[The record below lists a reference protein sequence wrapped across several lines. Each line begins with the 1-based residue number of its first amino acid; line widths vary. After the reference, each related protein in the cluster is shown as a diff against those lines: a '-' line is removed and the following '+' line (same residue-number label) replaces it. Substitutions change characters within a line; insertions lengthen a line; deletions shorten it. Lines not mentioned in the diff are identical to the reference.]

1 MIIEVT
7 TMKNKIM
14 LGFAVCAGLFLCGQ
28 NVQANRLGQDVSS
41 YQLSDFDYML
51 QRKQL
56 GSEFTIV
63 KLGGSGGFEG
73 EHYQNPKASAQL
85 ANASKSGQ
93 DVAGY
98 FWGQFGSDRLLA
110 QKMARYAVADA
121 HRTGLKQGAAIALDY
136 EQGASMSSTANTDA
150 IIEFMSAVKSAGYKP
165 LLYSGAYY
173 MKRYVDIERIGKQFG
188 TCLWVASYKT
198 TGLQLAPDFAY
209 FPSMNYVA
217 MWQFA
222 DNWHGTDGNV
232 ELVSVIKGDV
242 KNAVA
247 VKPTVTVSG
256 SYYTIR
262 PGDSWWS
269 IANRFG
275 MDMYQLAQ
283 LNGMSINNVI
293 HPGQKIKVKGTIKN
307 GAKPVKNTNTSSYL
321 VKPGDSWWSIAAKH
335 GLSMYALAQRNGKT
349 IYTVIHPGD
358 KLTISGQTSRTYTV
372 RRGDTLSSIAS
383 RLGTSVSSLASRNHI
398 SNINWIYIGQ
408 RLVY

>member
-1 MIIEVT
+1 
-7 TMKNKIM
+7 MKNKIKIVIAG
-14 LGFAVCAGLFLCGQ
+14 LACAGLFLCGQ
-28 NVQANRLGQDVSS
+28 NAQANRLGQDVSS
-41 YQLSDFDYML
+41 YQLSDFEYML

-56 GSEFTIV
+56 GSDFTIV

-110 QKMARYAVADA
+110 QKMARFAVSDA

-232 ELVSVIKGDV
+232 ELVSVVKGDV
-242 KNAVA
+242 KNNVT

-256 SYYTIR
+256 SCYTIR

-283 LNGMSINNVI
+283 LNGMSINTVI
-293 HPGQKIKVKGTIKN
+293 HPGQKIRVKGTIKN
-307 GAKPVKNTNTSSYL
+307 GAKPVKNTNISSYV

-335 GLSMYALAQRNGKT
+335 GLSMYALASRNGKT
-349 IYTVIHPGD
+349 IYSVIHPGD
-358 KLTISGQTSRTYTV
+358 RLTVIGQTTRIYTI
-372 RRGDTLSSIAS
+372 RRGDTLSGISV
-383 RLGTSVSSLASRNHI
+383 RLGVSIGHLVQVNRIGNP
-398 SNINWIYIGQ
+398 NRIYVGR
-408 RLVY
+408 RLLY

>member
-1 MIIEVT
+1 MVKI
-7 TMKNKIM
+7 NKVVVAS
-14 LGFAVCAGLFLCGQ
+14 LAVAGLFLCSQ

-41 YQLSDFDYML
+41 YQLSDFEYML

-56 GSEFTIV
+56 GSDFTIV

-150 IIEFMSAVKSAGYKP
+150 IIEFMSAIKDAGYKP
-165 LLYSGAYY
+165 LLYSGDYY

-232 ELVSVIKGDV
+232 ELVSVVKGDV
-242 KNAVA
+242 KNNVT

-256 SYYTIR
+256 SCYTIR

-275 MDMYQLAQ
+275 MDMYQLSQ

-307 GAKPVKNTNTSSYL
+307 GAKPVKNTNTSFY
-321 VKPGDSWWSIAAKH
+321 VVRPGDSWWSIAAKH
-335 GLSMYALAQRNGKT
+335 GLSMYALASRNGKT
-349 IYTVIHPGD
+349 IYSVIHPGD
-358 KLTISGQTSRTYTV
+358 RLTVIGQTTRIYTV
-372 RRGDTLSSIAS
+372 KSGDTLSAIANK
-383 RLGTSVSSLASRNHI
+383 LGTSVNSLASRNHI
-398 SNINWIYIGQ
+398 SNINWIYAGQ
-408 RLVY
+408 RLSY

>member
-1 MIIEVT
+1 
-7 TMKNKIM
+7 MKNKIM
-14 LGFAVCAGLFLCGQ
+14 LGFAVCAGLFLYGQ
-28 NVQANRLGQDVSS
+28 NAQANRLGQDVSS
-41 YQLSDFDYML
+41 YQLSDFEYML

-110 QKMARYAVADA
+110 QKMARYAVSDA

-242 KNAVA
+242 KNNVT

-256 SYYTIR
+256 NYYTIQS
-262 PGDSWWS
+262 GDSWWS

-307 GAKPVKNTNTSSYL
+307 GAKPVKNTNTSFYV

-358 KLTISGQTSRTYTV
+358 KLTISGQMLRTYTV
-372 RRGDTLSSIAS
+372 CRGDTLSSIAS
-383 RLGTSVSSLASRNHI
+383 RLGVSLSSLASRNHI
-398 SNINWIYIGQ
+398 RNINWIYINQ
-408 RLVY
+408 RLLY

>member
-1 MIIEVT
+1 MVKI
-7 TMKNKIM
+7 NKVVVAS
-14 LGFAVCAGLFLCGQ
+14 LAVAGLFLCGQ
-28 NVQANRLGQDVSS
+28 NAQANRLGQDVSS
-41 YQLSDFDYML
+41 YQLSDFEYML

-56 GSEFTIV
+56 GSDFTIV

-110 QKMARYAVADA
+110 QKMARFAVSDA

-198 TGLQLAPDFAY
+198 TELQLAPDFAY

-242 KNAVA
+242 KNNVT

-256 SYYTIR
+256 SYYTIQS
-262 PGDSWWS
+262 GDSWWS
-269 IANRFG
+269 IATRHG

-307 GAKPVKNTNTSSYL
+307 GAKPVKNPNISSYV
-321 VKPGDSWWSIAAKH
+321 VKPGDSWWSISAKY
-335 GLSMYALAQRNGKT
+335 GLSMYTLAQRNGKT

-358 KLTISGQTSRTYTV
+358 KLTISGQTATRAYTI
-372 RRGDTLSSIAS
+372 RRGDTLSGIAS
-383 RLGTSVSSLASRNHI
+383 RLGVSVSSLATRNRI
-398 SNINWIYIGQ
+398 GNINWIYAGQ
-408 RLVY
+408 RLSY

>member
-1 MIIEVT
+1 
-7 TMKNKIM
+7 MKNKIKIVIAG
-14 LGFAVCAGLFLCGQ
+14 LACAGLFFCGQ
-28 NVQANRLGQDVSS
+28 NAQANRLGQDVSS

-98 FWGQFGSDRLLA
+98 FWGQFGSDRLMA

-121 HRTGLKQGAAIALDY
+121 HRAGLKQEAAIALDY

-150 IIEFMSAVKSAGYKP
+150 IIEFMSAIKDAGYKP

-173 MKRYVDIERIGKQFG
+173 LKRYVDIERIGKQFG

-242 KNAVA
+242 KNNVT

-256 SYYTIR
+256 SYYTIQS
-262 PGDSWWS
+262 GDSWWS

-283 LNGMSINNVI
+283 LNGMSINTVI
-293 HPGQKIKVKGTIKN
+293 HPGQKIRVKGTIKN
-307 GAKPVKNTNTSSYL
+307 GAKPVKNTNISSYV

-335 GLSMYALAQRNGKT
+335 GLSMYALASRNGKT
-349 IYTVIHPGD
+349 IYSVIHPGD
-358 KLTISGQTSRTYTV
+358 RLTVIGQTTRIYTV
-372 RRGDTLSSIAS
+372 KSGDTLSAIANK
-383 RLGTSVSSLASRNHI
+383 LGTSVNSLASRNHI
-398 SNINWIYIGQ
+398 SNINWIYAGQ
-408 RLVY
+408 RLSY

>member
-1 MIIEVT
+1 MVKI
-7 TMKNKIM
+7 NKFVVAS
-14 LGFAVCAGLFLCGQ
+14 LAVAGLFLGSQ

-41 YQLSDFDYML
+41 YQLSDFEYML

-56 GSEFTIV
+56 GSDFTIV

-136 EQGASMSSTANTDA
+136 EQGASMSSIANTDA
-150 IIEFMSAVKSAGYKP
+150 IIEFMSAIKDAGYKP

-173 MKRYVDIERIGKQFG
+173 MRRYVDIEHIGKQFG

-307 GAKPVKNTNTSSYL
+307 GAKPVKNNNTSSYV
-321 VKPGDSWWSIAAKH
+321 VKPGDSWWSIAAKY
-335 GLSMYALAQRNGKT
+335 GLSMYTLAARNGKT

-358 KLTISGQTSRTYTV
+358 KLTIDGQTSRVYTV
-372 RRGDTLSSIAS
+372 RRGDTLSAIAG
-383 RLGTSVSSLASRNHI
+383 RLGVSVGHLVQVNRIGNP
-398 SNINWIYIGQ
+398 NRIYIGQ

>member
-1 MIIEVT
+1 
-7 TMKNKIM
+7 MKNKII
-14 LGFAVCAGLFLCGQ
+14 LSFAVCAGLFLCGQ
-28 NVQANRLGQDVSS
+28 NAQANRLGQDVSS
-41 YQLSDFDYML
+41 YQLSDFEYML

-63 KLGGSGGFEG
+63 KLGGSGGLEG

-136 EQGASMSSTANTDA
+136 EQGASISSTANTDA
-150 IIEFMSAVKSAGYKP
+150 VIEFMSAIKDAGYKP
-165 LLYSGAYY
+165 LLYSGVYY

-247 VKPTVTVSG
+247 VKPTVTVFG

-283 LNGMSINNVI
+283 LNGMSVNTVI
-293 HPGQKIKVKGTIKN
+293 HPGQKIRVKGTIKN
-307 GAKPVKNTNTSSYL
+307 GSKPVKNTNTSFYV

-335 GLSMYALAQRNGKT
+335 GLSMYALASRNGKT

>member
-1 MIIEVT
+1 M
-7 TMKNKIM
+7 MKNKIM
-14 LGFAVCAGLFLCGQ
+14 LGFAVCAGLFLCSQ

-41 YQLSDFDYML
+41 YQLSDFEYML

-56 GSEFTIV
+56 GSDFTIV

-98 FWGQFGSDRLLA
+98 FWGQFGSDRLMA

-121 HRTGLKQGAAIALDY
+121 HRAGLKQETAIALDY

-150 IIEFMSAVKSAGYKP
+150 IIEFMSAIKDAGYKP

-173 MKRYVDIERIGKQFG
+173 MKRYGDIERIGKQFG

-232 ELVSVIKGDV
+232 ELVSIIKGDV
-242 KNAVA
+242 KNNVT

-256 SYYTIR
+256 SYYTIQ

-283 LNGMSINNVI
+283 LNGMSINTVI
-293 HPGQKIKVKGTIKN
+293 HPGQKIRVKGTIKN
-307 GAKPVKNTNTSSYL
+307 GAKPVKNTNTSFYV
-321 VKPGDSWWSIAAKH
+321 VKPGDSWWNIAAKH
-335 GLSMYALAQRNGKT
+335 GLSMYTLAARNGKT

-358 KLTISGQTSRTYTV
+358 KLTISGQTVTATRAYTV
-372 RRGDTLSSIAS
+372 RRGDTLSDIAG
-383 RLGTSVSSLASRNHI
+383 RLGVSVSHLVQSNHI
-398 SNINWIYIGQ
+398 SNPNRIYVGQ
-408 RLVY
+408 SLLY

>member
-1 MIIEVT
+1 
-7 TMKNKIM
+7 MKNKIM

-28 NVQANRLGQDVSS
+28 NAQANRLGQDVSS
-41 YQLSDFDYML
+41 YQLSDFEYML

-56 GSEFTIV
+56 GSDFTIV

-98 FWGQFGSDRLLA
+98 FWGQFGSNRLMA
-110 QKMARYAVADA
+110 QKMAGYAVSDA

-150 IIEFMSAVKSAGYKP
+150 IIEFMSAIKDAGYKP

-335 GLSMYALAQRNGKT
+335 GLSMYALASRNGKT
-349 IYTVIHPGD
+349 IYSVIHPGD
-358 KLTISGQTSRTYTV
+358 RLTISGQTVTATRTYTV
-372 RRGDTLSSIAS
+372 RRGDTLSGISA
-383 RLGTSVSSLASRNHI
+383 RLGVSVNSLASCNHI
-398 SNINWIYIGQ
+398 RNINWIYIGQ
-408 RLVY
+408 RLLY

>member
-1 MIIEVT
+1 
-7 TMKNKIM
+7 MKNKIM

-28 NVQANRLGQDVSS
+28 NAQANRLGQDVSS

-56 GSEFTIV
+56 GSDFTIV

-98 FWGQFGSDRLLA
+98 FWGQFGSDRLMA
-110 QKMARYAVADA
+110 QKMAGYAVSDA

-136 EQGASMSSTANTDA
+136 EQGASMSSAANTDA

-188 TCLWVASYKT
+188 ACLWVASYKT

-242 KNAVA
+242 KNNVA

-283 LNGMSINNVI
+283 LNGMSINTVI
-293 HPGQKIKVKGTIKN
+293 HPGQKIRVKGTIKN
-307 GAKPVKNTNTSSYL
+307 GAKPIKNNNTSFYV
-321 VKPGDSWWSIAAKH
+321 VKPGDSWWSISAKY
-335 GLSMYALAQRNGKT
+335 GLSMYTLAARNGKT
-349 IYTVIHPGD
+349 IYSTLHPGD
-358 KLTISGQTSRTYTV
+358 RLTVSAQTSHVYTV
-372 RRGDTLSSIAS
+372 KSGDTLSAIAN
-383 RLGTSVSSLASRNHI
+383 RLGTSVDALAARNHI

>member
-1 MIIEVT
+1 
-7 TMKNKIM
+7 MKNKIM
-14 LGFAVCAGLFLCGQ
+14 LGFAVCAGLFLCSQ

-41 YQLSDFDYML
+41 YQLSDFEYML

-56 GSEFTIV
+56 GSDFTIV

-150 IIEFMSAVKSAGYKP
+150 VIEFMSAIKDAGYKP

-188 TCLWVASYKT
+188 TCLWVAGYKT

-242 KNAVA
+242 KNNVT

-256 SYYTIR
+256 SYYTIQS
-262 PGDSWWS
+262 GDSWWS

-283 LNGMSINNVI
+283 LNGMSINTVI
-293 HPGQKIKVKGTIKN
+293 HPGQKIRVKGTIKN
-307 GAKPVKNTNTSSYL
+307 GAKPVKNTNTSFYV
-321 VKPGDSWWSIAAKH
+321 VKPGDSWWNIAAKH
-335 GLSMYALAQRNGKT
+335 GLSMYTLAARNGKT
-349 IYTVIHPGD
+349 IYSMLHPGD
-358 KLTISGQTSRTYTV
+358 HLTISGQTATRAYTV
-372 RRGDTLSSIAS
+372 RRGDTLSGIAS
-383 RLGTSVSSLASRNHI
+383 RLGVSVGYLARKNSI
-398 SNINWIYIGQ
+398 INPNLILVGQ
-408 RLVY
+408 RLSY

>member
-1 MIIEVT
+1 MRS
-7 TMKNKIM
+7 KIM

-28 NVQANRLGQDVSS
+28 NAQANRLGQDVSS

-98 FWGQFGSDRLLA
+98 FWGQFGSDRLMA
-110 QKMARYAVADA
+110 QKMAGYAVSDA

-150 IIEFMSAVKSAGYKP
+150 IIEFMSAIKGAGYKP

-173 MKRYVDIERIGKQFG
+173 MKRYVDIDRIGKQFG

-242 KNAVA
+242 KNNVT

-256 SYYTIR
+256 SYYTIQS
-262 PGDSWWS
+262 GDSWWS

-283 LNGMSINNVI
+283 LNGMSINTVI

-307 GAKPVKNTNTSSYL
+307 GAKPVKNTNTSFYV

>member
-1 MIIEVT
+1 
-7 TMKNKIM
+7 MKNKIM
-14 LGFAVCAGLFLCGQ
+14 LGFAICAGFFLCGQ

-41 YQLSDFDYML
+41 YQLSDFEYML

-110 QKMARYAVADA
+110 QKMARYAAADA
-121 HRTGLKQGAAIALDY
+121 RRTGLKQGAAIALDY

-150 IIEFMSAVKSAGYKP
+150 IIEFMSAIKDAGYKP

-232 ELVSVIKGDV
+232 ELVSVVKGDV
-242 KNAVA
+242 KNNVT

-256 SYYTIR
+256 SCYTIR

-307 GAKPVKNTNTSSYL
+307 GAKPVKNTNTSFYV

-335 GLSMYALAQRNGKT
+335 GLSMYALASRNGKT

-358 KLTISGQTSRTYTV
+358 KLTISGQTVTATRAYTV

-383 RLGTSVSSLASRNHI
+383 RLGVSVGYLARKNSI
-398 SNINWIYIGQ
+398 INPNLILVGQ
-408 RLVY
+408 RLSY

>member
-1 MIIEVT
+1 
-7 TMKNKIM
+7 MKNKIKIVIAG
-14 LGFAVCAGLFLCGQ
+14 LACAGLFLYGQ
-28 NVQANRLGQDVSS
+28 NAQANRLGQDVSS
-41 YQLSDFDYML
+41 YQLSDFEYML

-63 KLGGSGGFEG
+63 KLGGSGGLEG

-98 FWGQFGSDRLLA
+98 FWGQFGSDRLMA

-121 HRTGLKQGAAIALDY
+121 HRAGLKQEAAIALDY

-150 IIEFMSAVKSAGYKP
+150 IIEFMSAIKDAGYKP

-232 ELVSVIKGDV
+232 ELVSVVKGDV
-242 KNAVA
+242 KNNVT

-256 SYYTIR
+256 SCYTIR

-283 LNGMSINNVI
+283 LNGMSINTVI
-293 HPGQKIKVKGTIKN
+293 HPGQKIRVKGTIKN
-307 GAKPVKNTNTSSYL
+307 GAKPIKNNNTSFYV
-321 VKPGDSWWSIAAKH
+321 VKPGDSWWSISAKY
-335 GLSMYALAQRNGKT
+335 GMSMYTLAARNGKT
-349 IYTVIHPGD
+349 IYSTLHPGD
-358 KLTISGQTSRTYTV
+358 RLTISGQTDTRAYTV
-372 RRGDTLSSIAS
+372 RRGDTLSGIAG
-383 RLGTSVSSLASRNHI
+383 RLGVSVSALASRNHI

>member
-1 MIIEVT
+1 MVKI
-7 TMKNKIM
+7 NKVVVAS
-14 LGFAVCAGLFLCGQ
+14 LAVAGLFLCSQ

-41 YQLSDFDYML
+41 YQLSDFEYML

-56 GSEFTIV
+56 GSDFTIV

-98 FWGQFGSDRLLA
+98 FWGQFGSDRLMA
-110 QKMARYAVADA
+110 QKMAGYAVSDA
-121 HRTGLKQGAAIALDY
+121 RRTGLKQGAAIALDY

-188 TCLWVASYKT
+188 ACLWVASYKT

-209 FPSMNYVA
+209 FPSMNYAA

-307 GAKPVKNTNTSSYL
+307 GAKPVKNTNTSSYV
-321 VKPGDSWWSIAAKH
+321 VKSGDSWWSR
-335 GLSMYALAQRNGKT
+335 LSMDCLCMR
-349 IYTVIHPGD
+349 
-358 KLTISGQTSRTYTV
+358 
-372 RRGDTLSSIAS
+372 
-383 RLGTSVSSLASRNHI
+383 
-398 SNINWIYIGQ
+398 
-408 RLVY
+408 

>member
-1 MIIEVT
+1 MVKI
-7 TMKNKIM
+7 NKVVVAS
-14 LGFAVCAGLFLCGQ
+14 LAVAGLFLCSQ

-41 YQLSDFDYML
+41 YQLSDFEYML

-56 GSEFTIV
+56 GSDFTIV

-110 QKMARYAVADA
+110 QKMARFAVSDA

-198 TGLQLAPDFAY
+198 TELQLAPDFAY

-242 KNAVA
+242 KNNVT

-256 SYYTIR
+256 SYYTIQS
-262 PGDSWWS
+262 GDSWWS
-269 IANRFG
+269 IATRHG

-307 GAKPVKNTNTSSYL
+307 GAKPVKNTNISSYV
-321 VKPGDSWWSIAAKH
+321 VKPGDSWWSISAKY
-335 GLSMYALAQRNGKT
+335 GLSMYTLAQRNGKT

-358 KLTISGQTSRTYTV
+358 KLTISGQTATRAYTI
-372 RRGDTLSSIAS
+372 RRGDTLSGIAS
-383 RLGTSVSSLASRNHI
+383 RLGVSVSSLATRNRI
-398 SNINWIYIGQ
+398 GNINWIYAGQ
-408 RLVY
+408 RLSY

>member
-1 MIIEVT
+1 
-7 TMKNKIM
+7 MKNKIKIVITG
-14 LGFAVCAGLFLCGQ
+14 LACAGLFLCGQ
-28 NVQANRLGQDVSS
+28 NAQANRLGQDVSS

-98 FWGQFGSDRLLA
+98 FWGQFGSDRLMA

-121 HRTGLKQGAAIALDY
+121 HRAGLKQEAAIALDY

-150 IIEFMSAVKSAGYKP
+150 IIEFMSAIKDAGYKP

-242 KNAVA
+242 KNNVT

-256 SYYTIR
+256 SYYTIQS
-262 PGDSWWS
+262 GDSWWS

-283 LNGMSINNVI
+283 LNGMSINTVI
-293 HPGQKIKVKGTIKN
+293 HPGQKIRVKGTIKN
-307 GAKPVKNTNTSSYL
+307 GAKPVKNTNISSYV

-335 GLSMYALAQRNGKT
+335 GLSMYALASRNGKT
-349 IYTVIHPGD
+349 IYSVIHPGD
-358 KLTISGQTSRTYTV
+358 RLTVIGQTTRIYTV
-372 RRGDTLSSIAS
+372 KSGDTLSAIANK
-383 RLGTSVSSLASRNHI
+383 LGTSVNSLASRNHI
-398 SNINWIYIGQ
+398 SNINWIYAGQ
-408 RLVY
+408 RLSY

>member
-1 MIIEVT
+1 
-7 TMKNKIM
+7 MKNKIKIVITG
-14 LGFAVCAGLFLCGQ
+14 LACAGLFLCGQ
-28 NVQANRLGQDVSS
+28 NAQANRLGQDVSS

-98 FWGQFGSDRLLA
+98 FWGQFGSDRLMA

-121 HRTGLKQGAAIALDY
+121 HRAGLKQEAAIALDY

-150 IIEFMSAVKSAGYKP
+150 IIEFMSAIKDAGYKP

-283 LNGMSINNVI
+283 LNFVSINNVI
-293 HPGQKIKVKGTIKN
+293 HPCQKIKVKGTIKN
-307 GAKPVKNTNTSSYL
+307 GAKPVKNTNTSSYV
-321 VKPGDSWWSIAAKH
+321 VKPGDSWWSIATRH
-335 GLSMYALAQRNGKT
+335 GMSMYTLAARNGRT
-349 IYTVIHPGD
+349 IYSVLHPGD
-358 KLTISGQTSRTYTV
+358 RLTINRQAATATRAYTV
-372 RRGDTLSSIAS
+372 KRGDTLSDIAG
-383 RLGTSVSSLASRNHI
+383 RLGVSVSHLVQSNHI
-398 SNINWIYIGQ
+398 SNPNRIYVGQ
-408 RLVY
+408 SLLY

>member
-1 MIIEVT
+1 MVKI
-7 TMKNKIM
+7 NKVVVAS
-14 LGFAVCAGLFLCGQ
+14 LAVAGLFLCGQ

-56 GSEFTIV
+56 GSDFTIV

-98 FWGQFGSDRLLA
+98 FWGQFGSDRLMA
-110 QKMARYAVADA
+110 QKMAGYAVSDA
-121 HRTGLKQGAAIALDY
+121 RRTGLKQGAAIALDY

-150 IIEFMSAVKSAGYKP
+150 IIEFMSAIKDAGYTP

-307 GAKPVKNTNTSSYL
+307 GAKPVKNNNTSSYV
-321 VKPGDSWWSIAAKH
+321 VKPGDSWWSIATRH
-335 GLSMYALAQRNGKT
+335 GMSMYTLAARNGKT
-349 IYTVIHPGD
+349 IYSMLHPSD
-358 KLTISGQTSRTYTV
+358 RLTISGQTARTYTV

-383 RLGTSVSSLASRNHI
+383 RLGVSVSSLASRNHI

>member
-1 MIIEVT
+1 MVKI
-7 TMKNKIM
+7 NKVVVAS
-14 LGFAVCAGLFLCGQ
+14 LAVAGLFLCGQ
-28 NVQANRLGQDVSS
+28 NAQANRLGQDVSS
-41 YQLSDFDYML
+41 YQLSDFEYML

-56 GSEFTIV
+56 GSDFTIV

-98 FWGQFGSDRLLA
+98 FWGQFGSDRFLA

-150 IIEFMSAVKSAGYKP
+150 IIEFMSAIKDAGYKP

-242 KNAVA
+242 KNNVA

-283 LNGMSINNVI
+283 LNGMSVNTVI
-293 HPGQKIKVKGTIKN
+293 HPGQKIRVKGTIKN
-307 GAKPVKNTNTSSYL
+307 GAKPVKNTNTSFYV

-358 KLTISGQTSRTYTV
+358 KLTISGQMLRTYTV
-372 RRGDTLSSIAS
+372 CRGDTLSSIAS
-383 RLGTSVSSLASRNHI
+383 RLGVSLSSLASRNHI
-398 SNINWIYIGQ
+398 RNINWIYINQ
-408 RLVY
+408 RLLY

>member
-1 MIIEVT
+1 
-7 TMKNKIM
+7 MKNKIM
-14 LGFAVCAGLFLCGQ
+14 LGFAMCAGLFLCGQ
-28 NVQANRLGQDVSS
+28 NAQANRLGQDVSS
-41 YQLSDFDYML
+41 YQLSDFEYML

-56 GSEFTIV
+56 GSDFTIV

-110 QKMARYAVADA
+110 QKMARFAVSDA

-150 IIEFMSAVKSAGYKP
+150 IIEFMSAIKDAGYKP

-262 PGDSWWS
+262 PGDSWWL

-307 GAKPVKNTNTSSYL
+307 GAKPVKNTNTSFYV

-335 GLSMYALAQRNGKT
+335 GLSMYALASRNGKT

-358 KLTISGQTSRTYTV
+358 HLTISGQTATRAYTV
-372 RRGDTLSSIAS
+372 RRGDTLSGIAS
-383 RLGTSVSSLASRNHI
+383 RLGVSVSSLATRNRI
-398 SNINWIYIGQ
+398 GNINWIYVGQ
-408 RLVY
+408 RLLY

>member
-1 MIIEVT
+1 MRS
-7 TMKNKIM
+7 KIM
-14 LGFAVCAGLFLCGQ
+14 LGFAICAGLFLCGQ

-41 YQLSDFDYML
+41 YQLSDFEYML

-110 QKMARYAVADA
+110 QKMARYAAADA
-121 HRTGLKQGAAIALDY
+121 RRTGLKQGAAIALDY

-150 IIEFMSAVKSAGYKP
+150 IIEFMSAIKDAGYKP

-232 ELVSVIKGDV
+232 ELVSVVKGDV
-242 KNAVA
+242 KNNVT

-256 SYYTIR
+256 SCYTIR

-307 GAKPVKNTNTSSYL
+307 GAKPVKNTNTSFYV

-335 GLSMYALAQRNGKT
+335 GLSMYALASRNGKT

-372 RRGDTLSSIAS
+372 SRGDTLSVIAC
-383 RLGTSVSSLASRNHI
+383 RLGVSVGYLARKNSI
-398 SNINWIYIGQ
+398 INPNRIYIGQ
-408 RLVY
+408 RLLY

>member
-1 MIIEVT
+1 
-7 TMKNKIM
+7 MKNKII

-28 NVQANRLGQDVSS
+28 NAQANRLGQDVSS
-41 YQLSDFDYML
+41 YQLSDFEYML

-110 QKMARYAVADA
+110 QKMARFAVSDA

-150 IIEFMSAVKSAGYKP
+150 IIEFMSAIKDAGYKP

-256 SYYTIR
+256 SCYTIR

-307 GAKPVKNTNTSSYL
+307 GAKPVKNTNTSFYV

-335 GLSMYALAQRNGKT
+335 GLSMYALASRNGKT
-349 IYTVIHPGD
+349 IYSVIHPGD
-358 KLTISGQTSRTYTV
+358 RLTVIGQTATRAYTV
-372 RRGDTLSSIAS
+372 RRGDTLSGIAS
-383 RLGTSVSSLASRNHI
+383 RLGVSVSSLATRNRI
-398 SNINWIYIGQ
+398 GNINWIYAGQ
-408 RLVY
+408 RLSY

>member
-1 MIIEVT
+1 MG
-7 TMKNKIM
+7 KIKIVIAS
-14 LGFAVCAGLFLCGQ
+14 LACAGLFLCGQ
-28 NVQANRLGQDVSS
+28 NAQANRLGQDVSS
-41 YQLSDFDYML
+41 YQLSDFEYML

-56 GSEFTIV
+56 GSDFTIV

-150 IIEFMSAVKSAGYKP
+150 VIEFMSAIKDAGYKP

-198 TGLQLAPDFAY
+198 TGLQLAQDFAY

-256 SYYTIR
+256 SYYAIR

-283 LNGMSINNVI
+283 LNSMSINNVI

-307 GAKPVKNTNTSSYL
+307 GAKPVKNTNTSSYV
-321 VKPGDSWWSIAAKH
+321 VKPGDSWWSIAANH

-372 RRGDTLSSIAS
+372 RRGDTLSSIAN
-383 RLGTSVSSLASRNHI
+383 RYGTTWQKLQKMNSL
-398 SNINWIYIGQ
+398 SNPNWIYLGQ
-408 RLVY
+408 KLNI

>member
-1 MIIEVT
+1 MVKI
-7 TMKNKIM
+7 NKVVVAS
-14 LGFAVCAGLFLCGQ
+14 LAVAGLFLCSQ

-41 YQLSDFDYML
+41 YQLSDFEYML

-56 GSEFTIV
+56 GSDFTIV

-150 IIEFMSAVKSAGYKP
+150 IIEFMSAIKDAGYKP

-173 MKRYVDIERIGKQFG
+173 MKKYVDIERIGKQFG

-242 KNAVA
+242 KNNVT
-247 VKPTVTVSG
+247 VKPTVTVSR
-256 SYYTIR
+256 SYYTIQ

-283 LNGMSINNVI
+283 LNGMSINTVI
-293 HPGQKIKVKGTIKN
+293 HPGQKIRVKGTIKN
-307 GAKPVKNTNTSSYL
+307 GAKPVKNTNTSFYV
-321 VKPGDSWWSIAAKH
+321 VKPGDSWWNIAAKH
-335 GLSMYALAQRNGKT
+335 GLSMYTLAARNGKT
-349 IYTVIHPGD
+349 IYSVIHPGD
-358 KLTISGQTSRTYTV
+358 RLTVIGQTATRAYTV
-372 RRGDTLSSIAS
+372 RRGDTLSGIAS
-383 RLGTSVSSLASRNHI
+383 RLGVSVGYLAHKNSI
-398 SNINWIYIGQ
+398 INPNLILVGQ
-408 RLVY
+408 RLSY

>member
-1 MIIEVT
+1 MVKI
-7 TMKNKIM
+7 NKVVVAS
-14 LGFAVCAGLFLCGQ
+14 LAVAGLFLCGQ

-56 GSEFTIV
+56 GSDFTIV

-98 FWGQFGSDRLLA
+98 FWGQFGSDRLMA

-121 HRTGLKQGAAIALDY
+121 HRAGLKQETAIALDY

-150 IIEFMSAVKSAGYKP
+150 IIEFMSAIKDAGYKP

-269 IANRFG
+269 IA
-275 MDMYQLAQ
+275 
-283 LNGMSINNVI
+283 
-293 HPGQKIKVKGTIKN
+293 
-307 GAKPVKNTNTSSYL
+307 
-321 VKPGDSWWSIAAKH
+321 AKH
-335 GLSMYALAQRNGKT
+335 GLSMYTLAARNGKT

-358 KLTISGQTSRTYTV
+358 KLTISGQTVTATRAYTV
-372 RRGDTLSSIAS
+372 RRGDTLSGISA
-383 RLGTSVSSLASRNHI
+383 RLGVSVNSLASCNHI
-398 SNINWIYIGQ
+398 SNINWIYAGQ
-408 RLVY
+408 RLSY

>member
-1 MIIEVT
+1 MVKI
-7 TMKNKIM
+7 NKFVVAS
-14 LGFAVCAGLFLCGQ
+14 LAVAGLFLCSQ

-41 YQLSDFDYML
+41 YQLSDFEYML

-56 GSEFTIV
+56 GSDFTIV

-136 EQGASMSSTANTDA
+136 EQGASMSSIANTDA
-150 IIEFMSAVKSAGYKP
+150 IIEFMSAIKDAGYKP

-242 KNAVA
+242 KNNVT

-256 SYYTIR
+256 SYYTIQS
-262 PGDSWWS
+262 GDSWWS

-283 LNGMSINNVI
+283 LNGMSINTVI
-293 HPGQKIKVKGTIKN
+293 HPGQKIRVKGTIKN
-307 GAKPVKNTNTSSYL
+307 GAKPVKNTNTSFYV

-335 GLSMYALAQRNGKT
+335 GLSMYALASRNGKT

-358 KLTISGQTSRTYTV
+358 KLTVSGQTTRIYTV
-372 RRGDTLSSIAS
+372 KSGDTLSAIANK
-383 RLGTSVSSLASRNHI
+383 LGTSVNSLASRNHI
-398 SNINWIYIGQ
+398 SNINWIYAGQ
-408 RLVY
+408 RLSY

>member
-1 MIIEVT
+1 MVKI
-7 TMKNKIM
+7 NKVVVAS
-14 LGFAVCAGLFLCGQ
+14 LAVAGLFLCSQ

-41 YQLSDFDYML
+41 YQLSDFEYML

-56 GSEFTIV
+56 GSDFTIV
-63 KLGGSGGFEG
+63 KLGGSGGLEG

-98 FWGQFGSDRLLA
+98 FWGQFGSDRLMA

-121 HRTGLKQGAAIALDY
+121 HRAGLKQEAAIALDY

-150 IIEFMSAVKSAGYKP
+150 IIEFMSAIKDAGYKP

-173 MKRYVDIERIGKQFG
+173 LKRYVDIERIGKQFG

-232 ELVSVIKGDV
+232 ELVSVVKGDV
-242 KNAVA
+242 KNNVT

-256 SYYTIR
+256 SCYTIR

-283 LNGMSINNVI
+283 LNGMSINTVI
-293 HPGQKIKVKGTIKN
+293 HPGQKIRVKGTIKN
-307 GAKPVKNTNTSSYL
+307 GAKPIKNNNTSFYV
-321 VKPGDSWWSIAAKH
+321 VKPGDSWWSISAKY
-335 GLSMYALAQRNGKT
+335 GMSMYTLAARNGKT
-349 IYTVIHPGD
+349 IYNTLHPGD
-358 KLTISGQTSRTYTV
+358 RLTISGQTDTRAYTV
-372 RRGDTLSSIAS
+372 RRGDTLSGIAG
-383 RLGTSVSSLASRNHI
+383 RLGVSVSALASRNHI

>member
-1 MIIEVT
+1 MVKI
-7 TMKNKIM
+7 NKVVVAS
-14 LGFAVCAGLFLCGQ
+14 LAVAGLFLCGQ

-41 YQLSDFDYML
+41 YQLSDFEYML

-110 QKMARYAVADA
+110 QKMARYAAADA
-121 HRTGLKQGAAIALDY
+121 RRTGLKQGAAIALDY

-150 IIEFMSAVKSAGYKP
+150 IIEFMSAIKDAGYKP

-242 KNAVA
+242 KNNVT

-256 SYYTIR
+256 SYYTIQ
-262 PGDSWWS
+262 PGDWWWS

-283 LNGMSINNVI
+283 LNGMSINTVI
-293 HPGQKIKVKGTIKN
+293 HPGQKIRVKGTIKN
-307 GAKPVKNTNTSSYL
+307 GAKPVKNTNTSFY
-321 VKPGDSWWSIAAKH
+321 VVRPGDSWWSIAAKH
-335 GLSMYALAQRNGKT
+335 GLSMYALASRNGKT
-349 IYTVIHPGD
+349 IYSVIHPGD
-358 KLTISGQTSRTYTV
+358 RLTVIGQTTRIYTV
-372 RRGDTLSSIAS
+372 KSGDTLSAIANK
-383 RLGTSVSSLASRNHI
+383 LGTSVNSLASRNHI
-398 SNINWIYIGQ
+398 SNINWIYAGQ
-408 RLVY
+408 RLSY

>member
-1 MIIEVT
+1 MVKI
-7 TMKNKIM
+7 NKVVVAS
-14 LGFAVCAGLFLCGQ
+14 LAVAGLFLCSQ

-41 YQLSDFDYML
+41 YQLSDFEYML

-85 ANASKSGQ
+85 ATASKSGQ

-110 QKMARYAVADA
+110 QKMARYAAADA

-150 IIEFMSAVKSAGYKP
+150 IIEFMSAIKDAGYKP

-173 MKRYVDIERIGKQFG
+173 LKRYVDIERIGKQFG

-242 KNAVA
+242 KNNVA

-283 LNGMSINNVI
+283 LNGMSINTVI
-293 HPGQKIKVKGTIKN
+293 HPGQKIRVKGTIKN
-307 GAKPVKNTNTSSYL
+307 GAKPVKNTNTSFYV

-335 GLSMYALAQRNGKT
+335 GLSMYALASRNGKT

-408 RLVY
+408 RLLY

>member
-1 MIIEVT
+1 
-7 TMKNKIM
+7 MKNKVKIVITG
-14 LGFAVCAGLFLCGQ
+14 LACAGLFLCGQ
-28 NVQANRLGQDVSS
+28 NAQANRLGQDVSS
-41 YQLSDFDYML
+41 YQLSDFNYML

-85 ANASKSGQ
+85 ASASKSGQ

-98 FWGQFGSDRLLA
+98 FWGQFGSDRLMA
-110 QKMARYAVADA
+110 QKMAGYAVSDA

-150 IIEFMSAVKSAGYKP
+150 IIEFMSAIKGAGYKP

-242 KNAVA
+242 KNNVT

-256 SYYTIR
+256 NYYTIQ

-307 GAKPVKNTNTSSYL
+307 GAKPVKNTNTSFYV

-335 GLSMYALAQRNGKT
+335 GLSMYALASRNGKT
-349 IYTVIHPGD
+349 IYSVIHPGD

-383 RLGTSVSSLASRNHI
+383 RLGVSVSSLASRNHI
-398 SNINWIYIGQ
+398 SNINWIYPGQ
-408 RLVY
+408 RLTI

>member
-1 MIIEVT
+1 
-7 TMKNKIM
+7 MKNKIM
-14 LGFAVCAGLFLCGQ
+14 LGFAICAGLFLCGQ
-28 NVQANRLGQDVSS
+28 NAQANRLGQDVSS
-41 YQLSDFDYML
+41 YQLSDFEYML

-56 GSEFTIV
+56 GSDFTIV

-136 EQGASMSSTANTDA
+136 AQGASMSSTANTDA
-150 IIEFMSAVKSAGYKP
+150 VIEFMSAIKDAGYKP

-307 GAKPVKNTNTSSYL
+307 GAKPVKNTNISSYV
-321 VKPGDSWWSIAAKH
+321 VKPGDSWWSISAKY
-335 GLSMYALAQRNGKT
+335 GLSMYTLAQRNGKT

-358 KLTISGQTSRTYTV
+358 KLTISGQTSHTYTV
-372 RRGDTLSSIAS
+372 CRGDTLSTIAC
-383 RLGTSVSSLASRNHI
+383 RLGVSVGYLARKNSI
-398 SNINWIYIGQ
+398 INPNRIYLGDN
-408 RLVY
+408 LTY

>member
-1 MIIEVT
+1 MVKI
-7 TMKNKIM
+7 NKFVVAS
-14 LGFAVCAGLFLCGQ
+14 LAVAGLFLGSQ

-41 YQLSDFDYML
+41 YQLSDFEYML

-56 GSEFTIV
+56 GSDFTIV

-150 IIEFMSAVKSAGYKP
+150 VIEFMSAIKDAGYKP

-173 MKRYVDIERIGKQFG
+173 MRKYVDIERIGKQFG

-283 LNGMSINNVI
+283 LNGMSVNTVI
-293 HPGQKIKVKGTIKN
+293 HPGQKIRVKGTIKN
-307 GAKPVKNTNTSSYL
+307 GAKPVKNTNTSFYV

-335 GLSMYALAQRNGKT
+335 GLSMYALASRNGKT

-358 KLTISGQTSRTYTV
+358 KLTVSGQTTRIYTV
-372 RRGDTLSSIAS
+372 KSGDTLSAIANK
-383 RLGTSVSSLASRNHI
+383 LGTSVNSLASRNHI
-398 SNINWIYIGQ
+398 SNINWIYAGQ
-408 RLVY
+408 RLSY

>member
-1 MIIEVT
+1 
-7 TMKNKIM
+7 MKNKIM
-14 LGFAVCAGLFLCGQ
+14 LGFAMCAGLFLCGQ
-28 NVQANRLGQDVSS
+28 NAQANRLGQDVSS
-41 YQLSDFDYML
+41 YQLSDFEYML

-56 GSEFTIV
+56 GSDFTIV

-110 QKMARYAVADA
+110 QKMARFAVSDA

-150 IIEFMSAVKSAGYKP
+150 IIEFMSAIKDAGYKP

-262 PGDSWWS
+262 PGDSWWL

-307 GAKPVKNTNTSSYL
+307 GAKPVKNTNTSFYV
-321 VKPGDSWWSIAAKH
+321 VKPGDSWWSIAAKY
-335 GLSMYALAQRNGKT
+335 GLSMYTLAARNGKT

-358 KLTISGQTSRTYTV
+358 KLTISGQTTRIYTV
-372 RRGDTLSSIAS
+372 KSGDTLSAIANK
-383 RLGTSVSSLASRNHI
+383 LGTSVNSLSSRNHI
-398 SNINWIYIGQ
+398 SNINWIYAGQ
-408 RLVY
+408 RLSY

>member
-1 MIIEVT
+1 
-7 TMKNKIM
+7 MKNKIM
-14 LGFAVCAGLFLCGQ
+14 LGFAIWAGLFLCGQ
-28 NVQANRLGQDVSS
+28 NAQANRLGQDVSS
-41 YQLSDFDYML
+41 YQLSDFEYML

-56 GSEFTIV
+56 GSDFTIV

-110 QKMARYAVADA
+110 QKMARFAVSDA

-150 IIEFMSAVKSAGYKP
+150 IIEFMSAVKSAGYKS

-198 TGLQLAPDFAY
+198 TELQLAPDFAY

-242 KNAVA
+242 KNNVT

-256 SYYTIR
+256 SYYTIQS
-262 PGDSWWS
+262 GDSWWS
-269 IANRFG
+269 IATRHG

-307 GAKPVKNTNTSSYL
+307 GAKPVKNTNISSYV
-321 VKPGDSWWSIAAKH
+321 VKPGDSWWSISAKY
-335 GLSMYALAQRNGKT
+335 GLSMYTLAQRNGKT

-358 KLTISGQTSRTYTV
+358 KLTISGQTATRAYTI
-372 RRGDTLSSIAS
+372 RRGDTLSGIAS
-383 RLGTSVSSLASRNHI
+383 RLGVSVSSLATRNRI
-398 SNINWIYIGQ
+398 GNINWIYAGQ
-408 RLVY
+408 RLSY